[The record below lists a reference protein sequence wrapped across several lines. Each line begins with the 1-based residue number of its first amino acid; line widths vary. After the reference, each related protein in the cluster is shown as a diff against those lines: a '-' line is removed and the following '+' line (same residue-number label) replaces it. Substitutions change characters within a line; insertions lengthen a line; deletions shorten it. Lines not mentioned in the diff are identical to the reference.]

1 MYHEY
6 YIPMHMYR
14 PGKEVKI
21 NLFSDMVMSE
31 RPMPFFMDILDG
43 LYPVTDGCP
52 WPTEDS
58 AMA

>member
-1 MYHEY
+1 
-6 YIPMHMYR
+6 MYR